1 VLLGYFGEEAA
12 PCGNCDTCLD
22 PPQTWDGTQAARK
35 FMSAALRTGQRF
47 GAAHLIDLLLGRE
60 TDKMRQHGHERL
72 PTFGVGTDLD
82 EPAWRSV
89 ARQLVAAGL
98 LHADAQ
104 RHGALVLTEAAR
116 PVLRGETALQLRRV
130 RPRATQHKAA
140 RGKAPAGPAAADAPV
155 FDRLRAWR
163 RAAAEAQGVPP
174 FVIFHD
180 STLHELARLRPRD
193 LPDLAQVSGVG
204 ARKLE
209 RYGEELLR
217 VLAEA

>member
-1 VLLGYFGEEAA
+1 
-12 PCGNCDTCLD
+12 
-22 PPQTWDGTQAARK
+22 
-35 FMSAALRTGQRF
+35 MSAALRTGQRF
-47 GAAHLIDLLLGRE
+47 GAAHLIDILLGRTTE
-60 TDKMRQHGHERL
+60 KMRQYGHERL
-72 PTFGVGTDLD
+72 PTFGVGADVD
-82 EPAWRSV
+82 EPTWRSV

-104 RHGALVLTEAAR
+104 RHGALRLTPAAR
-116 PVLRGETALQLRRV
+116 PVLKGETVLQLRRA
-130 RPRATQHKAA
+130 RPKAAQTRAA
-140 RGKAPAGPAAADAPV
+140 RGKVPPASPAAGAPL

-163 RAAAEAQGVPP
+163 RRLAEAQGVPP

-193 LPDLAQVSGVG
+193 ETALAQVSGIG

-217 VLAEA
+217 VLADS